1 MAKLIPTGVAQLLT
15 PEIDLE
21 AVFQGRTEGLAI
33 GRHESCPINVIRP
46 KDVESAA
53 RLSVEEQKAVVK
65 KVSRKHAV
73 LYTDGDGN
81 YFLENLSETNGTYI
95 NNQKLDD
102 DLMLLNDGDEF
113 TLGPPDW
120 EFVMKFKFEA

>member
-1 MAKLIPTGVAQLLT
+1 MAKLIPEGVAQLLT
-15 PEIDLE
+15 PVIDLDE
-21 AVFQGRTEGLAI
+21 VFQGRTEGLAI
-33 GRHESCPINVIRP
+33 GRHDSCPINVIRP
-46 KDVESAA
+46 SEVQAA
-53 RLSVEEQKAVVK
+53 AKLTPEEERAVVK

-102 DLMLLNDGDEF
+102 DLMLLNGGDEI

-120 EFVMKFKFEA
+120 EFVIKFRFVV